1 MDPVQT
7 HLEHLKRDRYS
18 KATLDA
24 RARVLATLDDPLAV
38 TRESMNQW
46 WESRQVTAAGEIRAA
61 SSLSGETSHLRAFY
75 RWAIQQG
82 LIRENPADWLPK
94 ARQVSRK
101 ATPVPEPAL
110 FTAISDAPDRMR
122 RMLALAAM
130 AGLRSAEIAAV
141 QWSDV
146 DRGNGVLW
154 VRLGKGGK
162 DRSVPLSAG
171 LLAELG
177 DGGEG
182 LIIGKPMTPKAVSMA
197 IGRYL
202 RSCDVDYTAH
212 KLRAR
217 YCTRFLAATGDLAA
231 AAQVMG
237 HSSVATTAQYVVA
250 SGDTMRRGAE
260 AAGRIG

>member
-1 MDPVQT
+1 MTPAEQ
-7 HLEHLKRDRYS
+7 HLADLKRDRYS

-24 RARVLATLDDPLAV
+24 RKRVLATLDDPLNV
-38 TRESMNQW
+38 TRDDMTAW
-46 WESRQVTAAGEIRAA
+46 WESRQLTEAGEIRAA
-61 SSLSGETSHLRAFY
+61 SSLSGESSHLRAYY
-75 RWAIQQG
+75 RWAIQKG

-101 ATPVPEPAL
+101 ATPVPEPDLLAAL
-110 FTAISDAPDRMR
+110 ADAPDTMR
-122 RMLALAAM
+122 RMVALAAM
-130 AGLRSAEIAAV
+130 AGLRSAEIAAI
-141 QWSDV
+141 QWSDI
-146 DRGNGVLW
+146 DCGNGVLW
-154 VRLGKGGK
+154 VRQGKGGK
-162 DRSVPLSAG
+162 DRTVPLSAG

-177 DGGEG
+177 DPGEG
-182 LIIGKPMTPKAVSMA
+182 LIVGKPMTPKAVSMA

-202 RSCDVDYTAH
+202 RSCGVDYTAH

-217 YCTRFLAATGDLAA
+217 FCTRFLAATGDLAA

-237 HSSVATTAQYVVA
+237 HSNVATTAQYVVA